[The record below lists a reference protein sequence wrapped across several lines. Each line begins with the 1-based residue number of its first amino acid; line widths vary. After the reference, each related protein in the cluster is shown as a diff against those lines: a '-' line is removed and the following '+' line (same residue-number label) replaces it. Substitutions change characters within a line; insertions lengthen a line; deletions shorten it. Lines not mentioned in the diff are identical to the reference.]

1 MDIPE
6 TRYAKTADGV
16 HIAYQTVGTGPV
28 DIAFVMAWT
37 THIELM
43 WKEPTLARFLS
54 RLAAFSRLIV
64 FDKRGTGL
72 SDRVPDDRLPSL
84 EVRMDDAR
92 AVMDAVGSERAI
104 VMGFSEGGPMA
115 TLFAAT
121 YPERTIALVLFG
133 TSACWRDR
141 RSTTRSPCPPT
152 RSMSATSRRSNRCG
166 VRGSSLRKNSG
177 TGARPRLRT
186 MTTRSVGSRTTFVTP
201 RVPELRSRSSG

>member
-1 MDIPE
+1 VDIPQ

-28 DIAFVMAWT
+28 DIAFVMGWT
-37 THIELM
+37 SHIELL

-54 RLAAFSRLIV
+54 RLAAFSRLIL
-64 FDKRGTGL
+64 FDKRGMGL

-104 VMGFSEGGPMA
+104 VMGVSEGGPMA

-133 TSACWRDR
+133 TSAHAGDR
-141 RSTTRSPCPPT
+141 RSTTRSRYPQT
-152 RSMSATSRRSNRCG
+152 SSMSATSRGWSGCG
-166 VRGSSLRKNSG
+166 VRGSLRHKKYE
-177 TGARPRLRT
+177 TGARPRSRT
-186 MTTRSVGSRTTFVTP
+186 MTTRSVGSRTTFVMP
-201 RVPELRSRSSG
+201 RAPELRLRSSG